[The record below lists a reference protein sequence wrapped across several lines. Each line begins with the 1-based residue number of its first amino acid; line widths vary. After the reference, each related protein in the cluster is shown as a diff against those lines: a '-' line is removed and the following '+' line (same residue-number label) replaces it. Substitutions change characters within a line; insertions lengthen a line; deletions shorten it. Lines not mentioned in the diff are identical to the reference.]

1 MTQRQLLKRVKF
13 WQRTLVDLGLQHWR
27 IEDCEIVD
35 ETSHGPTA
43 AASVGTSKQYASV
56 WFQFRREFLSE
67 APPEKLDETI
77 IHEWLH
83 VFLRDLEEAKDGAQ
97 SWLPDA
103 SWTDFEERYDH
114 ETEGVVEAMA
124 RLIVRLHG

>member
-1 MTQRQLLKRVKF
+1 MTERQLLKRVKF

-27 IEDCEIVD
+27 IEECAIEHEDAME
-35 ETSHGPTA
+35 SR

-56 WFQFRREFLSE
+56 WFKFRRDFLDE
-67 APPEKLDETI
+67 APTDKIDETI

-83 VFLRDLEEAKDGAQ
+83 VYLRDLEEAKDGAET
-97 SWLPDA
+97 WFTTA
-103 SWTDFEERYDH
+103 AWTDFEERYEH
-114 ETEGVVEAMA
+114 ETEGVVEGMA